1 MLPRLSLKDVTFSA
15 ILAGFVAVLVG
26 YTSSAAIIFQAAEA
40 AGASPLQIGGWLTML
55 GLGMGLTSIGLSLW
69 YRTPIVTAWSTPGA
83 ALLVTSL
90 PGTSMN
96 DAIGVFIFASGLML
110 LCGVTGLFARL
121 MHYIPQALSAAMLA
135 GILLRF
141 GLNAFTS
148 LQSNFALAGTMC
160 LVYLLAR
167 RALPRYAIVLTLA
180 AGLIVAGLQGDISLH
195 GQSLSFAVP
204 EFVTPHFSLSALL
217 GIGIPFFVV
226 TMASQNAPGIATL
239 KAHGYQVPVSPLI
252 SWTALTALL
261 LAPFG
266 GFTFCI
272 AAITAAICMG
282 EDIHPDAKKRY
293 MAAVAAGVF
302 YLLAG
307 LFGGSIGLLFTA
319 LPTPLIHT
327 IAGLALLGTIAG
339 SLQRA
344 LAEESHRDAA
354 VITFLITASGVTLL
368 GVGSA
373 FWGLVGGVIAHWA
386 LTFGKQ
392 KAL

>member
-354 VITFLITASGVTLL
+354 IITFLITASGVTLL